1 MSSRTWCV
9 AALLCVSVPAAGQT
23 VLSEEDAIARLSMDS
38 PRARAIRAA
47 ADVARADALAAGRW
61 PNPRLALERESVA
74 GVRETLLTVLQP
86 LPVTGRRDLERASA
100 SSLADAT
107 SLRAGDEVRRARAD
121 LRRAYAA
128 LAAAQVRERELGRS
142 RDQLVELARILE
154 RREAAGDAAGF
165 DRLRAEREVIDV
177 EADRMI
183 AAADRAQAQA
193 RLAGFFAG
201 GTDPATLAAAEP
213 VGGARELP
221 PAEALMAR
229 AEQSRGQLLALQKDA
244 EAASLSMRA
253 ADRRWIPEPEVRVG
267 TKSSNFG
274 GGDIGSVIGVQATL
288 PVFDAGRPERAQA
301 QARANQAQA
310 QLDALRLVL
319 RADIGAARSAAVER
333 RRAAEAYRAAAS
345 KNAGEVERIAQ
356 VSYDAGE
363 RGILDLLDAFRM
375 SASARLRQS
384 ALDAAAR
391 DAEIELEFV
400 SGWEIR

>member
-47 ADVARADALAAGRW
+47 ADVARADVLTAGRW
-61 PNPRLALERESVA
+61 PNPRLALDRESVA
-74 GVRETLLTVLQP
+74 GVRETLMTVLLP
-86 LPVTGRRDLERASA
+86 VPVTGRRELERASA
-100 SSLADAT
+100 VSLADAT
-107 SLRAGDEVRRARAD
+107 SLRADDEVRRARAD

-128 LAAAQVRERELGRS
+128 LVAAQARERELARS
-142 RDQLVELARILE
+142 RDQFVELARILE

-201 GTDPATLAAAEP
+201 GTDPATLTAAEP
-213 VGGARELP
+213 AGGARELP
-221 PAEALMAR
+221 PLEALMAR

-244 EAASLSMRA
+244 EAASLSIRA
-253 ADRRWIPEPEVRVG
+253 ADRRRFPEPEVHAG
-267 TKSSNFG
+267 TKWSNVG
-274 GGDIGSVIGVQATL
+274 GGDIGSVIGLQATL
-288 PVFDAGRPERAQA
+288 PLFDNGGPGRAQG
-301 QARANQAQA
+301 QARANLAQA
-310 QLDALRLVL
+310 QLDAFRLVL

-363 RGILDLLDAFRM
+363 RGILELLDAFRM

>member
-1 MSSRTWCV
+1 MAVRPRRVPGVPPGIGLATV
-9 AALLCVSVPAAGQT
+9 TTIAYAGLLVGPALIGFV
-23 VLSEEDAIARLSMDS
+23 
-38 PRARAIRAA
+38 
-47 ADVARADALAAGRW
+47 
-61 PNPRLALERESVA
+61 
-74 GVRETLLTVLQP
+74 
-86 LPVTGRRDLERASA
+86 
-100 SSLADAT
+100 ADAT